1 MYHHIFNCSRGC
13 TFKLVSAL
21 LRWPTMLQDISFL
34 QVISHSQNMRQ
45 NKCPGKGVLDQRLDA
60 FQILIGTAT
69 PPCIE
74 LAGFAYT
81 SEMDGMPV
89 QFLSIWVTKT
99 WICFLE
105 HLSSSVC
112 HCCKNMNF
120 SFLRIRKLHI
130 PPLFSV
136 ISFRCSQQ
144 GKNSSSPK

>member
-1 MYHHIFNCSRGC
+1 MHFQTCFSPSAMTNNAARHLLLASHFTQPEYATEQMPREGSAGSKSGCFSNFDRHSHATLHRACRICIHIRNG
-13 TFKLVSAL
+13 
-21 LRWPTMLQDISFL
+21 W
-34 QVISHSQNMRQ
+34 
-45 NKCPGKGVLDQRLDA
+45 
-60 FQILIGTAT
+60 
-69 PPCIE
+69 
-74 LAGFAYT
+74 
-81 SEMDGMPV
+81 MPV

-144 GKNSSSPK
+144 GKNSSRPK